1 MTDPEKPVP
10 PPDIPKPDIPP
21 PDLPKPEI
29 ETPPEKHAPAVA
41 VRVRQ
46 PGDPVDDHT
55 PDAGVA
61 TFNTRV
67 VAALIDFLVAT
78 GLMMAAFFVLPDFLG
93 GLESRVAGLLGGAY
107 LVTGGFGALGR
118 QVARW
123 LVDNCRL
130 VALSR
135 HDVVIDWAALNQ
147 ALPGI
152 QERVI
157 ILDMPEL
164 EIASHAIR
172 ARCKLGQPIR
182 YQVPRLVETYIRQNQ
197 LYGASPKT
205 EPHFAR
211 ATAASV
217 R

>member
-41 VRVRQ
+41 VKVRQ

-78 GLMMAAFFVLPDFLG
+78 GLTMAAFIVLPDFLG

-107 LVTGGFGALGR
+107 LVTRDCLPFLNGRSVGKSAMKLRAVTESGEALTGNWQAGILRNIALLIPFFAIVELVILLTREDKPGR
-118 QVARW
+118 GR
-123 LVDNCRL
+123 RL
-130 VALSR
+130 G
-135 HDVVIDWAALNQ
+135 DDWA
-147 ALPGI
+147 
-152 QERVI
+152 RTKVI
-157 ILDMPEL
+157 VEPEPAKP
-164 EIASHAIR
+164 EAD
-172 ARCKLGQPIR
+172 
-182 YQVPRLVETYIRQNQ
+182 
-197 LYGASPKT
+197 
-205 EPHFAR
+205 
-211 ATAASV
+211 
-217 R
+217 